1 MVKCP
6 RGPFPKPPVCVC
18 IWVPCSVAQSCLTL
32 YDSPDCGPPGC
43 PGGFSRQEYWSGV
56 PFPSPGTLLTQGS
69 LAPPALAGVFFTT
82 EPPGKPPPQHHTRT
96 SLCDRQNTT
105 EITACHFWGWTVAPF
120 FGLLFSLSNGQLW
133 GKPAASPRAAI
144 WRAPRGEDLRPPA
157 GNQRREPGRRPSC
170 RGPKCWPQLDWN
182 LVWDPEPEVDTYDAP
197 RLWTLRSSV
206 R

>member
-1 MVKCP
+1 MFGQKTVMVKCP

-82 EPPGKPPPQHHTRT
+82 EPPGKPPHYIIPGPVCVTDRTPQKLRHVT
-96 SLCDRQNTT
+96 S
-105 EITACHFWGWTVAPF
+105 EA
-120 FGLLFSLSNGQLW
+120 GLWLLFLASFSLSLMVSFGGSQL
-133 GKPAASPRAAI
+133 PHPEQPS
-144 WRAPRGEDLRPPA
+144 GEPH
-157 GNQRREPGRRPSC
+157 
-170 RGPKCWPQLDWN
+170 
-182 LVWDPEPEVDTYDAP
+182 V
-197 RLWTLRSSV
+197 V
-206 R
+206 RI